1 MYFDEGKDRNGLDR
15 NRLFLSFNYQLTL
28 LEMKAEIRDRI
39 LSHDKPVISAIYNDK
54 KSQVSCNIIKSPKQR
69 LEIYCFFSVSYYYYY
84 YYYSPPP
91 PPPLS
96 FFLSVAHEL
105 VHGRSQELLDRIS

>member
-1 MYFDEGKDRNGLDR
+1 MLKIKTHFLLEFIHLISVQSTLYFDEGKDRNGLDR

-54 KSQVSCNIIKSPKQR
+54 KSQVSCTVTA
-69 LEIYCFFSVSYYYYY
+69 CVSYT
-84 YYYSPPP
+84 
-91 PPPLS
+91 LIFNAHS
-96 FFLSVAHEL
+96 F
-105 VHGRSQELLDRIS
+105 